1 MAESYIPYRETEVIT
16 LTPEAAQ
23 KILNEKDKIILE
35 KEAQL
40 AKTMDEY
47 YTFDLSV
54 LKVDL
59 LRDLGTRRDETQET
73 RDDQLRDIALSM
85 KRLIQLGQ
93 EHLAKGSNYQIDT
106 LDENTIIQK
115 FTEYSELYEK
125 IVRDSN

>member
-1 MAESYIPYRETEVIT
+1 
-16 LTPEAAQ
+16 
-23 KILNEKDKIILE
+23 
-35 KEAQL
+35 
-40 AKTMDEY
+40 MDEY